1 MSEMITADL
10 VDLDLSADTKE
21 AAARALAE
29 RMVAKGRVTDLAGFL
44 ADVAAREAQMPTG
57 LDGGIGIPHCRSEHV
72 TEPTLAFGR
81 SAAGVDFGAPDG
93 PADLIFL
100 IAAPAGADDAH
111 LTILSSLARQL
122 MNTEFTDALRGVDDA
137 ARAAA
142 LIRGDET
149 AQPTE
154 TPSGTED
161 SAAASGGTASPDAA
175 AVSTTPASTPAST
188 PAPTPAPTSAPTA
201 PEEA

>member
-1 MSEMITADL
+1 MSDMITADL

-29 RMVAKGRVTDLAGFL
+29 RMVAQGRVTDLDGFL

-81 SAAGVDFGAPDG
+81 SAAGIDFGAADG

-111 LTILSSLARQL
+111 LTIPLLTRP
-122 MNTEFTDALRGVDDA
+122 A
-137 ARAAA
+137 ADERRVHRRAAVGGRRERR
-142 LIRGDET
+142 RGAD
-149 AQPTE
+149 PR
-154 TPSGTED
+154 
-161 SAAASGGTASPDAA
+161 GGADRCRRRLRRRLRRCP
-175 AVSTTPASTPAST
+175 
-188 PAPTPAPTSAPTA
+188 
-201 PEEA
+201 